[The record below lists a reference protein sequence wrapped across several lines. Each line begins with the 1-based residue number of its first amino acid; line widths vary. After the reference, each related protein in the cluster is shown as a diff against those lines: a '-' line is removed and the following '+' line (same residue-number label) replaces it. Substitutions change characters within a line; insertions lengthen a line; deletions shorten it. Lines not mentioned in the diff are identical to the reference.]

1 MKVANQ
7 AASVLA
13 KLPNKSVLNYV
24 HMNPKSEDRV
34 NPNSAIQSYFQLG
47 ELTVQNYAIMQ
58 CLMGLIKEPLF
69 NQLRNKEQLGYIV

>member
-7 AASVLA
+7 ASSVLA

-47 ELTVQNYAIMQ
+47 ELTVQNYAIM
-58 CLMGLIKEPLF
+58 
-69 NQLRNKEQLGYIV
+69 